1 MTRPFRHLQRV
12 DLGLPARFGQICPV
26 VVALAGC
33 ATSDPSEPHCESH
46 VLRVTSA
53 VVPRNSQAAVE
64 HGLDLNN
71 DKSIDNQLG
80 MVAGALHGQFGFDLT
95 VAINARLAS
104 DVIWQIGV
112 ATCDDDT
119 ARIERGS
126 AMPVG
131 AMFDPLARFGPG
143 WIESR
148 VAAIELAPLAD
159 GTMWTGRI
167 GMGLLPERVSEV
179 VVPPIVAY
187 MNENDLFIDE
197 FDKAPK
203 DGVISVEEMA
213 DSNIAKSLLQPDLGS
228 RGDFSISFGVS
239 FTATELPAN

>member
-1 MTRPFRHLQRV
+1 M
-12 DLGLPARFGQICPV
+12 
-26 VVALAGC
+26 VALGGC
-33 ATSDPSEPHCESH
+33 ATDPPEPHCESH

-53 VVPRNSQAAVE
+53 VVPHNNAGARE

-71 DKSIDNQLG
+71 DKAIDNQLG
-80 MVAGALHGQFGFDLT
+80 MVAATLHGQFGFDLT
-95 VAINARLAS
+95 AAINARLAS
-104 DVIWQIGV
+104 DLVWQIGV

-119 ARIERGS
+119 ARIDRGS

-159 GTMWTGRI
+159 GTTWTGRI
-167 GMGLLPERVSEV
+167 GMGLLSERVNEV
-179 VVPPIVAY
+179 IVPPIVAY
-187 MNENDLFIDE
+187 MNENALFIDE

-203 DGVISVEEMA
+203 DGMISVEEMA
-213 DSNIAKSLLQPDLGS
+213 DSNIARSLLEPDLGS
-228 RGDFSISFGVS
+228 RGDRSLSFGVAV
-239 FTATELPAN
+239 TATKQPN